1 MNIGIG
7 GAMFLWV
14 LMLWPLI
21 VGITYSAVRK
31 PSVSNVP
38 ALTFANIVI
47 GYATMFGAAML
58 NDLIERKVGN
68 FELLV
73 IILPLLTPLLTT
85 HLFTLFAIANSK
97 QNIGRQR

>member
-7 GAMFLWV
+7 GAIFLWV

-21 VGITYSAVRK
+21 VGITYSIAQK

-38 ALTFANIVI
+38 ALTFSNIVI
-47 GYATMFGAAML
+47 GYAAMFGAAML

-73 IILPLLTPLLTT
+73 IVLLLLTPLLTT
-85 HLFTLFAIANSK
+85 HLITRFAIANSK
-97 QNIGRQR
+97 SNIGRQR